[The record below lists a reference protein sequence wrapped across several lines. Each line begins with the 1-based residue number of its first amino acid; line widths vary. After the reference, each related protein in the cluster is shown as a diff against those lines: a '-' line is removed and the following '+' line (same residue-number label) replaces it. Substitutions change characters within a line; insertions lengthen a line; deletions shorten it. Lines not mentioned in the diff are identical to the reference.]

1 MKKLKK
7 YKKTTK
13 KLSTKNSKI
22 LHDTMVTLGALKE
35 ADRLHDLPM
44 HEIQVHILDENGDGI
59 VLCLEYDERTGELEK
74 TFHSIDDAA
83 YDEYGEEYHTEIIAE
98 VGLEEETEEEP
109 LDPYAKVPTVKSL
122 FEESVSEEYDEAL
135 SDVISHGEKKSS
147 RLLN

>member
-1 MKKLKK
+1 MKKNFKK
-7 YKKTTK
+7 YKKETP
-13 KLSTKNSKI
+13 KLSAKNSKI

-35 ADRLHDLPM
+35 ANRLHDLPM
-44 HEIQVHILDENGDGI
+44 HEIQVHLLDKDGDGI
-59 VLCLEYDERTGELEK
+59 VLCLEYDELTGELNR

-83 YDEYGEEYHTEIIAE
+83 YDEYGEEYHTEVYE
-98 VGLEEETEEEP
+98 VGLEEGAEEEP

>member
-44 HEIQVHILDENGDGI
+44 HEIQVHLLDKDGDGI

-83 YDEYGEEYHTEIIAE
+83 YDEYGEEYHSVVYE
-98 VGLEEETEEEP
+98 VELEEEGEEEP
-109 LDPYAKVPTVKSL
+109 LDPYAKVPNVKSA
-122 FEESVSEEYDEAL
+122 FDQPVSEEYDEIF
-135 SDVISHGEKKSS
+135 SESGDTVRK
-147 RLLN
+147 RTLLN

>member
-44 HEIQVHILDENGDGI
+44 HEIQVHLLV
-59 VLCLEYDERTGELEK
+59 VLNK
-74 TFHSIDDAA
+74 F
-83 YDEYGEEYHTEIIAE
+83 EI
-98 VGLEEETEEEP
+98 
-109 LDPYAKVPTVKSL
+109 
-122 FEESVSEEYDEAL
+122 F
-135 SDVISHGEKKSS
+135 
-147 RLLN
+147 